1 MYLFTHSMEQS
12 PFRDADWFSSSQEVP
27 HILWNLKVHYCIH
40 KCPPPIPILSQIDPV
55 HAPPSHFLM
64 MYLNII
70 LTSMPGSSKWSLGLR
85 LTDQNPVCISAL
97 PHTCCMPYPSHS
109 SRFDHLNN
117 IGWRYR
123 SLSSSLCSFLHSL
136 VTASLLGPNIL
147 NTLFSNT
154 LSLHSP
160 LSVSD
165 QVSHPFRT
173 SGKIM
178 VLYILIFGF
187 LDSNLED
194 KRFCTEW

>member
-109 SRFDHLNN
+109 SRFDHPKN
-117 IGWRYR
+117 IGWGVEIIK
-123 SLSSSLCSFLHSL
+123 LLIMLF
-136 VTASLLGPNIL
+136 SLLPYYLVPLGPKYSQHPIL
-147 NTLFSNT
+147 K
-154 LSLHSP
+154 
-160 LSVSD
+160 
-165 QVSHPFRT
+165 HPQPT
-173 SGKIM
+173 
-178 VLYILIFGF
+178 F
-187 LDSNLED
+187 LPQCERPSFTPIQNDRLN
-194 KRFCTEW
+194 